1 MGNLLERITLY
12 DILGYALPGC
22 VLLLLLLLGIDA
34 KCISAFYCKWKDN
47 IGALYFIFFLAA
59 YLSGI
64 ILSEL
69 TDTIVAIRI
78 KLKPL
83 AAAKWE
89 QDDCLREQVARA
101 LKKSGYNE
109 GAERIVDVIE
119 REGMSRYM
127 GYMYGFVQ
135 VSTEYKRIHDYASA
149 YVLYKN
155 LAMVF
160 AIGTGFLFIRKGWD
174 FEILIL
180 GVVLTVLMVKRS
192 IRFYHIRNKYAV
204 VWFLNKYLCNNQNAS

>member
-109 GAERIVDVIE
+109 GAERIVDV
-119 REGMSRYM
+119 
-127 GYMYGFVQ
+127 
-135 VSTEYKRIHDYASA
+135 
-149 YVLYKN
+149 
-155 LAMVF
+155 
-160 AIGTGFLFIRKGWD
+160 
-174 FEILIL
+174 
-180 GVVLTVLMVKRS
+180 
-192 IRFYHIRNKYAV
+192 
-204 VWFLNKYLCNNQNAS
+204 NNFSESQ